1 MKPPLPLRGV
11 SLRTRFVLTSLIVIA
26 VAFGPA
32 VTLLSQRMHDIGRR
46 WFERSALSVT
56 VALGP
61 GVSAALDRRDGRGV
75 EAALRALDGA
85 TDVVAATVRDRGGA
99 VLGAYG
105 RGASGAQPAP
115 PDLPLPTAGPR
126 LSWGDGGLRVDAP
139 LAGGGALTV
148 VFGRD
153 DLEREQRRNWLII
166 LSIAGAASLLL
177 MLLEFVFGTSLVRSI
192 RRITELTLRV
202 AEGDLS
208 QGAQVDRSDEVGQMS
223 AAIGRM
229 IEGQREV
236 VRQIGETSVQ
246 LAAAATELYGAA
258 QDQEAAATEQS
269 AGMEEVR
276 RTMMTLLDSAS
287 HIAESARGVLENA
300 ERSKDTA
307 DATSS
312 RITELSRHTSRIA
325 EILEVIRDIADR
337 SDLLALNASLEATR
351 AGEAGRAFQLV
362 AGEMRRLA
370 ERVTASVQDIKSLV
384 ADVRAS
390 GASTV
395 MANDEGR
402 KLTDST
408 TESARQITV
417 VTQQQRTGTE
427 QVSEGLVHM
436 TNLVNQS
443 LAATQHTRV
452 SAAMLKDHAEQL
464 AAVVSR
470 FHLEAASGAGAG
482 SADSVGAGGPP

>member
-1 MKPPLPLRGV
+1 
-11 SLRTRFVLTSLIVIA
+11 
-26 VAFGPA
+26 
-32 VTLLSQRMHDIGRR
+32 
-46 WFERSALSVT
+46 
-56 VALGP
+56 
-61 GVSAALDRRDGRGV
+61 
-75 EAALRALDGA
+75 
-85 TDVVAATVRDRGGA
+85 
-99 VLGAYG
+99 
-105 RGASGAQPAP
+105 
-115 PDLPLPTAGPR
+115 
-126 LSWGDGGLRVDAP
+126 
-139 LAGGGALTV
+139 
-148 VFGRD
+148 
-153 DLEREQRRNWLII
+153 
-166 LSIAGAASLLL
+166 
-177 MLLEFVFGTSLVRSI
+177 
-192 RRITELTLRV
+192 
-202 AEGDLS
+202 
-208 QGAQVDRSDEVGQMS
+208 
-223 AAIGRM
+223 
-229 IEGQREV
+229 
-236 VRQIGETSVQ
+236 
-246 LAAAATELYGAA
+246 
-258 QDQEAAATEQS
+258 
-269 AGMEEVR
+269 MEEVR

-307 DATSS
+307 DTTSA

-408 TESARQITV
+408 TESARQITI

-427 QVSEGLVHM
+427 QVSEGLLHM
-436 TNLVNQS
+436 TNLVNQA

-452 SAAMLKDHAEQL
+452 SAAMLKDHAESL

-470 FHLEAASGAGAG
+470 FHLEA
-482 SADSVGAGGPP
+482 PPSEERR